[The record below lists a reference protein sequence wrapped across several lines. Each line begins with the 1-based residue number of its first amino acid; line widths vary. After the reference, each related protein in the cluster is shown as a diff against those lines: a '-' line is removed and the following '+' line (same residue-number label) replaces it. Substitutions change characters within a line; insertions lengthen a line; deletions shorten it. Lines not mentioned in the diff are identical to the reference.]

1 MARPFRWEVNVQTG
15 ERKQLDLTDAEIA
28 DAQAR
33 KVAEDAKHAAEQLL
47 ADRKAARQAKLDAL
61 LDKIEADPTLLDRIR

>member
-28 DAQAR
+28 EAQVRRAE
-33 KVAEDAKHAAEQLL
+33 EDAKRAAERLL